1 MTRDLPSPPERAA
14 AAGGVTAEG
23 ETYAS
28 APARLRYVDVAAP
41 EPGDCV
47 AVAPGVLW
55 SRIPLPV
62 DLNHINV
69 WLLESDDGYVIV
81 DTGMAVNIGKSAWER
96 IAASCGK
103 PLRAVFI
110 THIHPDHI
118 GLAGWLHER
127 FGLPVWMSRRTHEQA
142 RLMLSG
148 EFIDNSEVIE
158 AFFHSNGVADTSS
171 LKPMFS
177 SARLASLASGL
188 PPVERFVADGDT
200 LGGDLDRWQAVE
212 TNGHADGHLCLANE
226 HAQLLVSGDQVLPTI
241 SSNIS
246 ITFRSID
253 RNPLHSFL
261 SSLQRLRTQSAET
274 LVLPSHGLPFR
285 GLQARIDD
293 LTQHH
298 REQLAKLVSAC
309 VEPRAAVELL
319 PLMFRRQLTGMHL
332 FLGLGET
339 LAHLEY
345 LVHEERLQRQPH
357 GDGVTRYQITSG

>member
-1 MTRDLPSPPERAA
+1 MTREPPARTAD
-14 AAGGVTAEG
+14 GVTAEG
-23 ETYAS
+23 ESYAS
-28 APARLRYVDVAAP
+28 APRRLRHVDVAAP
-41 EPGDCV
+41 EPGTCV
-47 AVAPGVLW
+47 EVAPGVLW
-55 SRIPLPV
+55 GRIPLPI

-69 WLLESDDGYVIV
+69 WLLERSDGYVVV
-81 DTGMAVNIGKSAWER
+81 DTGMAVSAGKAAWER
-96 IAASCGK
+96 IADACGK
-103 PLRAVFI
+103 PLRAAFI

-142 RLMLSG
+142 RLMLGG
-148 EFIDNSEVIE
+148 EFIDNSDTIE
-158 AFFHSNGVADTSS
+158 AFFRTNGITDTTS
-171 LKPMFS
+171 LKPLFS

-188 PPVERFVADGDT
+188 PPVERFIADGDR
-200 LGGDLDRWQAVE
+200 LGGDLDGWQALE
-212 TNGHADGHLCLANE
+212 TNGHADGHLCLADE
-226 HAQLLVSGDQVLPTI
+226 RAQLLVSGDQVLPTI

-274 LVLPSHGLPFR
+274 LVLPSHGVPFR

-298 REQLAKLVSAC
+298 REQLDKLVTAC
-309 VEPRAAVELL
+309 AEPRAAAELL
-319 PLMFRRQLTGMHL
+319 PLMFRRQLAGMHL
-332 FLGLGET
+332 FLGLGEA

-345 LVHEERLQRQPH
+345 LAHEGRLQRQARA
-357 GDGVTRYQITSG
+357 DGVVRYGARCS

>member
-1 MTRDLPSPPERAA
+1 VPERPTSD
-14 AAGGVTAEG
+14 GVTAEG
-23 ETYAS
+23 EAYVS
-28 APARLRYVDVAAP
+28 APARLQYVDI
-41 EPGDCV
+41 EPPQAGAIV
-47 AVAPGVLW
+47 EVAPGVLW

-69 WLLESDDGYVIV
+69 WLIERADGYVIV
-81 DTGMAVNIGKSAWER
+81 DTGMAVGMGKSAWER
-96 IAASCGK
+96 IVEQCGK

-127 FGLPVWMSRRTHEQA
+127 FNLPVWMSRRTHEQA
-142 RLMLSG
+142 QLMLGG
-148 EFIDNSEVIE
+148 EFIDSGDAIE
-158 AFFHSNGVADTSS
+158 AFFSTNGVAEAAS
-171 LKPMFS
+171 LKPLFS
-177 SARLASLASGL
+177 SARLATLASGL
-188 PPVERFVADGDT
+188 PPVERFLADGDALAPGLEQWT
-200 LGGDLDRWQAVE
+200 ALE

-226 HAQLLVSGDQVLPTI
+226 GANLLVSGDQVLPAI

-246 ITFRSID
+246 ITFRSLD

-274 LVLPSHGLPFR
+274 LVLPSHGRPFR

-298 REQLAKLVSAC
+298 QEQLAKLVTAC
-309 VEPRAAVELL
+309 AEPKAAAELL

-345 LVHEERLQRQPH
+345 LVHAGRLQRHLQA
-357 GDGVTRYQITSG
+357 DGVTRYEVAG